1 MTTSLPFP
9 IGEFDARVER
19 TQASLRKAEMDAL
32 VLTAPAN
39 FRYFTGLDSQFWE
52 SPTRPWFLIVPAA
65 GPTIAIVP
73 SIAEVVVQRCVA
85 GSVMTWSSPRPDDEG
100 VSLLS
105 SVLNDLPR
113 RFGKIGFELGREC
126 ALRMPVLDFL
136 RLRDLLKSEAVD
148 GSPCIWEVRN
158 IKSRAEI
165 EKIREAGQIVSR
177 SFAGVV
183 DFAKSGTTEAQ
194 LARDLT
200 INILRGGAHTVPYMA
215 CASGPGGY
223 DQIIARGSER
233 QLRDGDVLII
243 DVGATVD
250 GYFCDFDRN
259 YAVGKIPDDAR
270 RAHDAVWVATE
281 VGISTARAGTKVR
294 DLWRAMMNVL
304 EAAGMRGNNVG
315 RLGHGLGLQVTEPPS
330 NSAADEAVLEPGMV
344 ITIEPGM
351 EYAPG
356 KMIVHEENIAIAE
369 DGFAEVLT
377 VRAPKEMWTI
387 D

>member
-9 IGEFDARVER
+9 TSEFEARLAR
-19 TQASLRKAEMDAL
+19 TQAALRKAELDAI
-32 VLTAPAN
+32 VLTTPAN

-73 SIAEVVVQRCVA
+73 SIAEVVVQQCVA
-85 GSVMTWSSPRPDDEG
+85 GSVMTWPSPRPEDEG
-100 VSLLS
+100 VSLLAS
-105 SVLNDLPR
+105 TLNDLPR
-113 RFGKIGFELGREC
+113 RFGKVGFELGREF

-158 IKSRAEI
+158 IKSQAEI
-165 EKIREAGQIVSR
+165 GKIREAGQIVSR
-177 SFAGVV
+177 SFASLAES
-183 DFAKSGTTEAQ
+183 AKPGMTEAQ
-194 LARDLT
+194 IARDLT
-200 INILRGGAHTVPYMA
+200 VNILQGGAHTVPYMA

-223 DQIIARGSER
+223 DQIIARGSRRE
-233 QLRDGDVLII
+233 LRDGDVLIV

-259 YAVGKIPDDAR
+259 YAVGSISDDAR
-270 RAHDAVWVATE
+270 RVHDAVWVATE
-281 VGISTARAGTKVR
+281 TGISAARAGTRVR
-294 DLWRAMMNVL
+294 DLWRAMMVVL
-304 EAAGMRGNNVG
+304 EAAGMRGNSVG

-330 NSAADEAVLEPGMV
+330 HSAADEAVLEPGMV

-369 DGFAEVLT
+369 DGFAELLT
-377 VRAPKEMWTI
+377 VRAPRDMWTI
-387 D
+387 N